1 MKLAVKPVTVIAI
14 VLLSSP
20 LILWMDGFRIANA
33 EDQWLEWARIAWEY
47 FEPGIGVNPSTGLH
61 YATSG
66 WHRFTDWDLGVYI
79 QAVID
84 AEKLGILARDDTW
97 GANYRLEKVL
107 SFLESRQLSAD
118 GLPYAQY
125 SADSGSVPGDIGG
138 GTSTPSDSGKL
149 LLALD
154 DLRAY
159 RPDLTTRINSL
170 VGRHNFQKFA
180 DGKYFSDSDIYP
192 WYVAQGYSAFGYST
206 PQLGAVESLGN
217 GSFVDVYGLSLPK
230 AWVTSEPL
238 VSAIL
243 ENRSGGLYRTYADR
257 VFTAQ
262 QRRYEATGKL
272 TAFSE
277 GSYLAPQYYVYEW
290 IVTTYGETWV
300 VYANGKIDTVPL
312 AYSKI
317 AFAFHAIYDNQY
329 TSVLVNELSPI
340 HSTQGFYEGRT
351 EEGARLEILS
361 DKTNGMI
368 LAAARYRRSF
378 PTTTTSTSTTT
389 EISVTTST
397 LQTSATTSLET
408 TSFVTTETTSFLTT
422 ETTMSSLSSGTS
434 PTATSTLSTWTTDTL
449 TTQETTSGTSTALS
463 TTTPM
468 TASSAMTETST
479 TTTQTTSEGS
489 TIEYPSPPG
498 CLVATAAYGSEMAP
512 EVTYMRHVRD
522 ELIGS
527 TATGKILRDAFNV
540 FYYAWSPT
548 VAEIIE
554 AYEPL
559 RVFSRILLLPLVGT
573 VHFAA
578 VAFELLGGGDIASL
592 ICFLLAAGLVITIYV
607 AAPILLLGSAVA
619 RTTRYLQ
626 HRKGNDMLG

>member
-20 LILWMDGFRIANA
+20 LILWMDGFRIANT
-33 EDQWLEWARIAWEY
+33 EDQWLEWARIAWGY

-79 QAVID
+79 QAIID

-97 GANYRLEKVL
+97 GANYRLGKVL

-118 GLPYAQY
+118 GLPYVQY

-138 GTSTPSDSGKL
+138 GTSPPSDSGKL

-170 VGRHNFQKFA
+170 VGRHNFQKLA
-180 DGKYFSDSDIYP
+180 NDKYFSDNDIYP
-192 WYVAQGYSAFGYST
+192 WYLAQGYSAFGYST

-262 QRRYEATGKL
+262 QKRYEATGKL

-277 GSYLAPQYYVYEW
+277 GPYLAPQYYVYEW
-290 IVTTYGETWV
+290 IATTYGETWA
-300 VYANGKIDTVPL
+300 VYASGKIDAVPL

-361 DKTNGMI
+361 DKANGMI
-368 LAAARYRRSF
+368 LAAARYRTSLPSTTTSTS
-378 PTTTTSTSTTT
+378 PTTSTSTSTTT

-408 TSFVTTETTSFLTT
+408 TSVPTTETTT
-422 ETTMSSLSSGTS
+422 SSLSSGTS
-434 PTATSTLSTWTTDTL
+434 PTATSTLSTWTTETL
-449 TTQETTSGTSTALS
+449 TTQETTSETRTAVS

-468 TASSAMTETST
+468 TTSSAMTETSAT
-479 TTTQTTSEGS
+479 KTQTTSQGS
-489 TIEYPSPPG
+489 TIIYPSFRG

-512 EVTYMRHVRD
+512 EVVYMRHVRD

-527 TATGKILRDAFNV
+527 TTTGKILRDAFNV

-548 VAEIIE
+548 VADIIE
-554 AYEPL
+554 AHEPL

-578 VAFELLGGGDIASL
+578 VTFELLGGGDIASL
-592 ICFLLAAGLVITIYV
+592 ICFLLAAGLAITIYV

-619 RTTRYLQ
+619 RTTRYLK
-626 HRKGNDMLG
+626 HRKRNDMLG